1 MLYFNAR
8 YKAWFK
14 NDTISLDDLM
24 ADIVTSH
31 CDEST
36 YPRTNPDS

>member
-14 NDTISLDDLM
+14 NDTTSLEDLM
-24 ADIVTSH
+24 ADIETSH

-36 YPRTNPDS
+36 YPRTNLDS